1 MTPQQQSALIDLF
14 QKKITEAKFLALYGI
29 TREQI
34 PAAVSASLK
43 QALENKDA
51 DLVDYALLLGF
62 KFTFPD
68 DIVGLLNELVTQP
81 WHIKHED
88 IIGLLQRH
96 RNPSSVPAIRAAIE
110 LKPTL
115 DYLDYDDYGSYY
127 KKCLWALSDIGT
139 LEAITLIK
147 ECTASP
153 DEALRNE
160 AEYRLGKRKM
170 S

>member
-1 MTPQQQSALIDLF
+1 MTPQQQSALLDLC
-14 QKKITEAKFLALYGI
+14 QKKISEAKFLSLYGI

-34 PAAVSASLK
+34 PSEISASLK
-43 QALENKDA
+43 QALENQDS
-51 DLVDYALLLGF
+51 DLVEYTLMLNFSFDYPA
-62 KFTFPD
+62 D
-68 DIVGLLNELVTQP
+68 VGLLNELVAQP
-81 WHIKHED
+81 WHISHED
-88 IIGLLQRH
+88 IIRLLQNH
-96 RNPSSVPAIRAAIE
+96 RSPSSVNAIRKAIE

-170 S
+170 R